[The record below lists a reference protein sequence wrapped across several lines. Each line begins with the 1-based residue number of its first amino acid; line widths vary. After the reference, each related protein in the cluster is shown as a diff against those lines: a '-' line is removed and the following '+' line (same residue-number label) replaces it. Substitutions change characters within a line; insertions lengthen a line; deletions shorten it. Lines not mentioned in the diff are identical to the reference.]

1 VAFLRG
7 LPFFFRVGQVFNQPN
22 QVLQSS
28 EVEDALG
35 IKAIAD
41 LMVEVDSNL
50 DQRKATQNTQKT
62 RSGNGMHIAP
72 YMNIPS
78 QATVTV

>member
-1 VAFLRG
+1 MVCCSG
-7 LPFFFRVGQVFNQPN
+7 SFFQSGH

-35 IKAIAD
+35 LKAIAD

-50 DQRKATQNTQKT
+50 
-62 RSGNGMHIAP
+62 
-72 YMNIPS
+72 
-78 QATVTV
+78 V

>member
-1 VAFLRG
+1 MVFCKSCRFISGDLTMVCCSG
-7 LPFFFRVGQVFNQPN
+7 SFFQSGH

-35 IKAIAD
+35 LKAIAD

-50 DQRKATQNTQKT
+50 
-62 RSGNGMHIAP
+62 
-72 YMNIPS
+72 
-78 QATVTV
+78 V

>member
-1 VAFLRG
+1 MTLGTSYGVLRFLSLHVCGSHSG
-7 LPFFFRVGQVFNQPN
+7 LFFSGSCFQSGR

-35 IKAIAD
+35 LKAIAD

-50 DQRKATQNTQKT
+50 
-62 RSGNGMHIAP
+62 
-72 YMNIPS
+72 
-78 QATVTV
+78 V